1 MKRVLSLA
9 LALALALSLAA
20 CGGGNSSSTA
30 RLDPSSSAP
39 SSQAG
44 NGEGIVQSDAPAPTY
59 NLITGQPLAEGVE
72 PGQRPVAIM
81 INNLKAALPQRGIG
95 AADAIFEMVTEG
107 GITRFLAV
115 FADRNAVPQVGPV
128 RSARDQHLQFALPLN
143 AIFVHIG
150 SSVYAANLISEYSY
164 QDIDGMYL
172 GSSSFVFDEIRNKN
186 AHYAQEHCWYTD
198 SALIAAGMERTGIV
212 PGGANAPL
220 FQFAEGAASPSEADA
235 PDISFRFSAYSP
247 VRLTYD
253 AASGAYLKQAY
264 DAPQIDESTGAQ
276 LAFQNVVLMFA
287 DISLKPDGQCT
298 DFALTKGA
306 GYYCYGGKARA
317 VRWEKGGPTAALKLL
332 DEEGKEIAVNPGK
345 SYIAVI
351 GNDQKEFL
359 SLGAA
364 PAAPAASSAAPS
376 AVS

>member
-1 MKRVLSLA
+1 MKRVFSLA
-9 LALALALSLAA
+9 LALVLALALAA
-20 CGGGNSSSTA
+20 CGGRNSSSTA
-30 RLDPSSSAP
+30 RLDPSSTAS

-44 NGEGIVQSDAPAPTY
+44 NGEGIVQPDMPAPTY
-59 NLITGQPLAEGVE
+59 NLITGQPLAEGLA

-95 AADAIFEMVTEG
+95 SADAIFEMVTEG

-115 FADRNAVPQVGPV
+115 FADRNAIPQVGPV

-198 SALIAAGMERTGIV
+198 SGLIAAGIEKTGIV
-212 PGGANAPL
+212 PSGANTPL
-220 FQFAEGAASPSEADA
+220 FHFAEAPAAPTEGDA
-235 PDISFRFSAYSP
+235 PDISFRFSPGSP

-253 AASGAYLKQAY
+253 AATGTYLKQAY

-276 LAFQNVVLMFA
+276 LAFQNVVLLFA
-287 DISLKPDGQCT
+287 DVSLKPDGQCT
-298 DFALTKGA
+298 DFALTKGT
-306 GYYCYGGKARA
+306 GYYCYGGKSRA
-317 VRWEKGGPTAALKLL
+317 IHWEKGGPTAALKLL
-332 DEEGKEIAVNPGK
+332 DGEGGEIAVNPGK

-351 GNDQKEFL
+351 GNDQKESL
-359 SLGAA
+359 NLGAA
-364 PAAPAASSAAPS
+364 PVADSTASV